1 MSEEYEVFAKR
12 MEETYPKMLGGH
24 YGGFAISKGW
34 WHIVESAMANIQQ
47 HLDWKAKNRQRDIEL
62 FTAREQGYEAV
73 LKYYQGDH
81 EEPSDWHID
90 NAESVMEEGIVIE
103 PEIPQVV
110 VQQIKEKFGGLRF
123 YYEGGDDYVS
133 GVVEMAESWAGKT
146 CETCGSL
153 GTRRHGG
160 WVRTLCDTHEE
171 ELQTTRKQNV

>member
-1 MSEEYEVFAKR
+1 MSDDYEVFVKR

-47 HLDWKAKNRQRDIEL
+47 HIDWKNKCRMREIDKFN
-62 FTAREQGYEAV
+62 AREEGYDAL
-73 LKYYQGDH
+73 LKFFSG
-81 EEPSDWHID
+81 ERPATDWEI
-90 NAESVMEEGIVIE
+90 ESAQECMEEGVVIP

-133 GVVEMAESWAGKT
+133 GVVDMAESWAGKT

-153 GTRRHGG
+153 GTRRSGG
-160 WVRTLCDTHEE
+160 WIRTLCDIHEAE
-171 ELQTTRKQNV
+171 VQATRNKND